1 MTKELQ
7 PSLIFLDAV
16 GTLFGVKGSVGAI
29 YAQLALD
36 FGVTVK
42 VDRLD
47 RAFYQSFKSAP
58 RMAFPDMASAE
69 IPHYE
74 KQWWRSIAF
83 DTFTQLESIDR
94 FSDFDLFFTK
104 LYDYFATASPW
115 YIYPE
120 VISTLEHWQGI
131 GIELGIISNFDTRI
145 YPVLSALGL
154 DRFFSSITIS
164 TEVGAAKPDA
174 AIFLYALEKHR
185 HHPKFNLDL
194 VYHIGD
200 SFDQDYQGSID
211 AGIKGIWLNR
221 DHIPSTKFTA
231 EPVNFI
237 SHLDRSIVAA
247 TAGRV

>member
-1 MTKELQ
+1 MTNELQ

-29 YAQLALD
+29 YAQLALG

-58 RMAFPDMASAE
+58 RMAFPDIAPAE
-69 IPHYE
+69 IPRYE
-74 KQWWRSIAF
+74 KQWWRSIAVA
-83 DTFTQLESIDR
+83 TFTQVESIDQ
-94 FSDFDLFFTK
+94 FSDFDLFFAK
-104 LYDYFATASPW
+104 LYDYFATALPW

-120 VISTLEHWQGI
+120 VISTLEHWQGM
-131 GIELGIISNFDTRI
+131 GIELGVISNFDTRI

-174 AIFLYALEKHR
+174 AIFLHALEKHQ

-194 VYHIGD
+194 VCHIGD

-231 EPVNFI
+231 EAVNSIPRLDAFI
-237 SHLDRSIVAA
+237 VGA